1 MIKQTDDLKVDNP
14 GPDGHP
20 DAVDWSVLDDLK
32 VLQKLGKPD
41 LRIKLM
47 TVFLSSMPALMDT
60 IKSSVKA
67 RDSQALMDAAH
78 AMKSSSLSL
87 GAMVFG
93 NTCSELEQLG
103 RAKTLDDAPALL
115 SRAENE
121 FTAVCSAFSDA
132 LEQNR

>member
-1 MIKQTDDLKVDNP
+1 MIKQADDVKSDNP
-14 GPDGHP
+14 VIDKPA

-32 VLQKLGKPD
+32 VLQKPGKPD

-47 TVFLSSMPALMDT
+47 TVFLTSMPALMDT

-93 NTCSELEQLG
+93 NTCAELEQLG

-121 FTAVCSAFSDA
+121 FSAVCSAFSDA